1 MGEARKVMDSVTDA
15 ILKGDSEALKAL
27 YAQDAV
33 AETPDQGTITGRD
46 QIAAYFCDF
55 SAAFP
60 DNAWQERYKHEAGDT
75 AIDEGYIVGTNTGS
89 MTGPN
94 GETIPAT
101 GRRVRLRECDVATV
115 ENGVVTS
122 HRIYFDVQ
130 DWLTQL
136 VSRPSPRR
144 SLGSTSGGAA
154 LVPNFLMASDK
165 PPFGR
170 AHHLAVTGA
179 GMPQR

>member
-1 MGEARKVMDSVTDA
+1 VGEAREVMDRVTDA

-46 QIAAYFCDF
+46 QIAAYFREF
-55 SAAFP
+55 VAAFP
-60 DNAWQERYKHEAGDT
+60 DNAWEERYKHEAGDT

-94 GETIPAT
+94 GETFPRRAGVCAFASATSRRWRTGLSRAT
-101 GRRVRLRECDVATV
+101 GS
-115 ENGVVTS
+115 TS
-122 HRIYFDVQ
+122 TCR
-130 DWLTQL
+130 TGSRSS

-144 SLGSTSGGAA
+144 SLRSTSGGGHDMSPS
-154 LVPNFLMASDK
+154 VPERS
-165 PPFGR
+165 
-170 AHHLAVTGA
+170 T
-179 GMPQR
+179 

>member
-1 MGEARKVMDSVTDA
+1 MRSWIDSLTRAV
-15 ILKGDSEALKAL
+15 KGDSEALKAL
-27 YAQDAV
+27 YAKDAV

-46 QIAAYFCDF
+46 QIAAYLGEF

-60 DNAWQERYKHEAGDT
+60 DAAWEDRYKHEAGDT
-75 AIDEGYIVGTNTGS
+75 AIDEGHFVGTYTGS

-101 GRRVRLRECDVATV
+101 GRRVRARECDVVTV

-122 HRIYFDVQ
+122 HRFYFDVQ

-136 VSRPSPRR
+136 GLAPESP
-144 SLGSTSGGAA
+144 A
-154 LVPNFLMASDK
+154 
-165 PPFGR
+165 
-170 AHHLAVTGA
+170 
-179 GMPQR
+179 